1 MEHESVALLRADIAA
16 LRGDFAAIRQDLG
29 VLDARTDA
37 LENWRER
44 YLAQDD
50 QVVAKLFTK
59 IDELVAS
66 LGEAR
71 ADISRIRGERDA
83 ERRMTLT
90 IISLLSAV
98 CGGLATNFLHFSGH

>member
-1 MEHESVALLRADIAA
+1 MDQDSVAVLRADIAA

-50 QVVAKLFTK
+50 QVVSKLFTK
-59 IDELVAS
+59 VDELVAGLS
-66 LGEAR
+66 EMR
-71 ADISRIRGERDA
+71 ADLSRIRGERDA
-83 ERRMTLT
+83 ERRMTIT
-90 IISLLSAV
+90 VVSLLSAL
-98 CGGLATNFLHFSGH
+98 CGGLATNFLHFPGH

>member
-1 MEHESVALLRADIAA
+1 MDQDSVALLRADIAA
-16 LRGDFAAIRQDLG
+16 LRGDFSTIRQDLG

-50 QVVAKLFTK
+50 QVVSKLFTK
-59 IDELVAS
+59 IDELVAALS
-66 LGEAR
+66 EVRNDL
-71 ADISRIRGERDA
+71 SRIRGERDA
-83 ERRMTLT
+83 ERRMTIT

-98 CGGLATNFLHFSGH
+98 CGGLATNFLHFPGH